1 MRSSIPVY
9 MEGAFYMNPEVKEIL
24 FQTLGPYCTVIGTNE
39 EELADLTRRRSCSV
53 DLADPASVL
62 EALEDM
68 LAWYGPEGVILH
80 TKDYALFYGTCPSGV
95 DMEMGLT
102 VGNLMSATRAR
113 CGRYGSME
121 DLWESLDIPLSA
133 EGLRFFDG
141 IHRVEKKHEAVI
153 VPSRYLER
161 PRYTIGLGD
170 TFVGGVQTCYD

>member
-1 MRSSIPVY
+1 
-9 MEGAFYMNPEVKEIL
+9 MNPEVKEIL
-24 FQTLGPYCTVIGTNE
+24 FRTLGHCCTVIGTNE
-39 EELADLTRRRSCSV
+39 EELADLMKRRGLET

-62 EALEDM
+62 GSLEAM
-68 LAWYGPEGVILH
+68 LGWYGPEGVILH
-80 TKDYALFYGTCPSGV
+80 TKDYALFYGRCPAGV
-95 DMEMGLT
+95 DMEKGLT
-102 VGNLMSATRAR
+102 IGNLMSATRAR

-121 DLWESLDIPLSA
+121 DLKESLDIPLSA

-141 IHRVEKKHEAVI
+141 IQRLEKKHEAVI